1 MVTQNLHFFMR
12 LSNFSAF
19 FIKVWHIKFYC
30 LPLLHNRAKR
40 LQLAYYT
47 CPLALGFWLLAFGCW
62 LLAVN
67 RCRAAFNQQSLIA
80 INLSPRDN

>member
-1 MVTQNLHFFMR
+1 MVMQILLFFTR
-12 LSNFSAF
+12 LSNLSLFFSIIWLF
-19 FIKVWHIKFYC
+19 YFYC
-30 LPLLHNRAKR
+30 LPLLHNQTRR

-47 CPLALGFWLLAFGCW
+47 CLLAIGYWLLAFGYW

-67 RCRAAFNQQSLIA
+67 RCHAAFNQQSLIA